1 MTKGRQPL
9 EKRPIF
15 REERVAFRAREIVVA
30 TIDVEQLLKD
40 ISPDAP
46 CGENLEY
53 DGDFV
58 GLEQSARGK
67 PEQQFG
73 ETIVPAEEPDW
84 PEVRRMAL
92 ELCKRTRDLRII
104 DYVARAS
111 VRTHGYAGLND
122 ALILLRGSLERYWE
136 SVHPMLDP
144 EDNNDPTARVN
155 IIGSLC
161 DAQTMLSGIRQ
172 APLVRSRAL
181 GRFGLRDIA
190 IASGE
195 MPPPAGMETPPTAAT
210 IDAAFL
216 DGSLEEL
223 QATADAARSAV
234 EQVKAI
240 ESTLT
245 ERVGTGNAVSL
256 DPLRAVLKEAGKV
269 LDARLAARGVGGA
282 EAAVPAA
289 NGHDVSGGAAAFAVS
304 GQLKSRADVIKVLD
318 TLCEYYAR
326 EEPSS
331 PVPLLLQRAKKLVP
345 MSFMEIV
352 QDLIPDGVAAA
363 EMYRGRQPE

>member
-1 MTKGRQPL
+1 M
-9 EKRPIF
+9 F
-15 REERVAFRAREIVVA
+15 VA
-30 TIDVEQLLKD
+30 TIDVEQLLQD

-53 DGDFV
+53 DADFV

-84 PEVRRMAL
+84 AAVRRMAL
-92 ELCKRTRDLRII
+92 DLCKRTRDLRVI

-122 ALILLRGSLERYWE
+122 ALTLLRGSVERYWE
-136 SVHPMLDP
+136 SVHPQLDP
-144 EDNNDPTARVN
+144 DDNNDPTARVN
-155 IIGSLC
+155 IVGSLC
-161 DAQTMLSGIRQ
+161 DTQTMLSGIRQ
-172 APLVRSRAL
+172 APLVQSRAL
-181 GRFGLRDIA
+181 GRFGLRDVA

-195 MPPPAGMETPPTAAT
+195 TPPPAGMETPPTMAT

-216 DGSLEEL
+216 DGALEEL
-223 QATADAARSAV
+223 QTTADAARSAM
-234 EQVKAI
+234 EQAKAI
-240 ESTLT
+240 ESMLT
-245 ERVGTGNAVSL
+245 ERVGTANAVSL
-256 DPLRAVLKEAGKV
+256 EPLRAVLKEAGRV
-269 LDARLAARGVGGA
+269 LDGRLAARGVGDGA
-282 EAAVPAA
+282 EAVAPAA
-289 NGHDVSGGAAAFAVS
+289 NGHDANGATAAFAMS
-304 GQLKSRADVIKVLD
+304 GQPKSRADVMKMLD

-352 QDLIPDGVAAA
+352 QDLMPDAVAAA
-363 EMYRGRQPE
+363 EMYRGRQAE